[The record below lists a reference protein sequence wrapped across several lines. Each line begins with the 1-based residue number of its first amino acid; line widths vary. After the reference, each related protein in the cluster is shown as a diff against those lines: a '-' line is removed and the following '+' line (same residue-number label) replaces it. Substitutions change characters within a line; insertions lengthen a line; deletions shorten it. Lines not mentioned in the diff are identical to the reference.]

1 MLETN
6 ITFFTNI
13 TVLKTYITVTNIIV
27 LKNKFVAHFLA
38 EILPTTKFE
47 QTQIV

>member
-13 TVLKTYITVTNIIV
+13 TILKTFLHNSYEHNSTKKI
-27 LKNKFVAHFLA
+27 VAHFLA